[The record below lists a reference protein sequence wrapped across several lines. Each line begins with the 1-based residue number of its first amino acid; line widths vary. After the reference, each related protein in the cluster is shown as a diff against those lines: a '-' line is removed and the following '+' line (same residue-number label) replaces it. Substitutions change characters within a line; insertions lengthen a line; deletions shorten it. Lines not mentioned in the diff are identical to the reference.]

1 MQFQSLPFQ
10 KLSWVK
16 FRKLIWNQISGETHG
31 KNSFYKSYG
40 FIWIKLTQN
49 GYIHIP
55 GKISGLRRK
64 NPQRLR
70 LLGKQT
76 SPPMAHLWGPIKGY
90 QLNHTLCFP
99 QGVGSRQTSA
109 KYGHWKTKKLQK
121 QHKLNIMPF
130 NRLKLNSDKQTQ
142 MKERK
147 KKTTAKQTNKPNKQ
161 TKQTNKHTQT
171 KHHHLLEDDHLK
183 TASALQSSSAWVSKT
198 WIDIDRRCVDLQV
211 LRGHGKDL
219 GACRNDSVGTLETT
233 FL

>member
-76 SPPMAHLWGPIKGY
+76 SPPMAHLWGPIKGH

-147 KKTTAKQTNKPNKQ
+147 KKNNCQTNKQ
-161 TKQTNKHTQT
+161 TKQTNKQNKTNTHKQNTIICW
-171 KHHHLLEDDHLK
+171 KMIISKLHLLFRV
-183 TASALQSSSAWVSKT
+183 LQ
-198 WIDIDRRCVDLQV
+198 
-211 LRGHGKDL
+211 
-219 GACRNDSVGTLETT
+219 LEFPRPGLTST
-233 FL
+233 